1 MLGRLEQRPEIIADH
16 VRGDLTTTHWPTDK
30 GAHKVLGVIEHEL
43 IARLGRNRFEGGERV
58 GPALWPIARQR
69 IDLPV
74 AAVEQALDPR
84 QLRRTQRIG
93 DVGLVHDHTLHRPQ
107 AIVKLR
113 ARIIVRATGVDQV
126 NRLAG
131 RGARTHPL
139 EEMPRLAILEV
150 EMGEKPVLVQP
161 APHQTFPGA
170 RRIEQVFPLHHLQG
184 FPGAGRQ
191 RLLIDR
197 RAGRQPALQR
207 LVLLVGQAGHRQRHA
222 LLRMLG
228 GITVELR
235 GHGTH
240 VFPVQAQDDVLRQ
253 LRIRLQRS
261 FVAKLQHPRH
271 QCSLAALG
279 IEHRIKALLLP
290 GLFAGGVI
298 EQSGRCNRLAAV
310 TVVDR
315 DFGCATCRA
324 LTAAQVELTGGVI
337 AGVAGHALFSEDR
350 LNVTAV

>member
-1 MLGRLEQRPEIIADH
+1 M
-16 VRGDLTTTHWPTDK
+16 
-30 GAHKVLGVIEHEL
+30 
-43 IARLGRNRFEGGERV
+43 
-58 GPALWPIARQR
+58 
-69 IDLPV
+69 
-74 AAVEQALDPR
+74 
-84 QLRRTQRIG
+84 
-93 DVGLVHDHTLHRPQ
+93 GLVHDHALYRPQ

-113 ARIIVRATGVDQV
+113 ARIIIRATGVDQV
-126 NRLAG
+126 DRLAG

-139 EEMPRLAILEV
+139 EEMPRLTVLEV
-150 EMGEKPVLVQP
+150 EMGQEPVLVQP
-161 APHQTFPGA
+161 APHQAFPGS

-197 RAGRQPALQR
+197 RACRQPALQR
-207 LVLLVGQAGHRQRHA
+207 LVLLVGQAGHCQRHA

-228 GITVELR
+228 GVAVELR

-240 VFPVQAQDDVLRQ
+240 VFPVQAQDDVFRQ
-253 LRIRLQRS
+253 LRVGLQRS
-261 FVAKLQHPRH
+261 LVAKLQHPRH
-271 QCSLAALG
+271 QCGLVALG
-279 IEHRIKALLLP
+279 IEHRIEALLLP

-310 TVVDR
+310 TVIDR
-315 DFGCATCRA
+315 DFRRAPHRA

-350 LNVTAV
+350 LNVAAVGDNR